1 MREDYLCTHNPPVYF
16 LRREESTVNDPR
28 QNQWPVNPEDDE
40 ALYFDMLG
48 VASSTETTGLT
59 PTPPITGA
67 AVQSY
72 SELSDVPL
80 AKDRMPELEGDE
92 DRPRDPLNGE
102 GER

>member
-1 MREDYLCTHNPPVYF
+1 M
-16 LRREESTVNDPR
+16 NDPR
-28 QNQWPVNPEDDE
+28 QNQWPVDPEDDE

-80 AKDRMPELEGDE
+80 ANDRMPELEGE
-92 DRPRDPLNGE
+92 EKCPRDPLNGE
-102 GER
+102 GDR